1 MLAALAG
8 IEHGVGEIL
17 QSAVAS
23 PGVVLQSWPDT
34 ASFAILNGEPAM
46 TMIPNPLAPGTVA
59 VAAALAVGVWSV
71 YAGRRRGGLVL
82 VALSV

>member
-1 MLAALAG
+1 
-8 IEHGVGEIL
+8 
-17 QSAVAS
+17 
-23 PGVVLQSWPDT
+23 
-34 ASFAILNGEPAM
+34 M